1 MKLLTKEIRKSL
13 PVLGTHESKEAK
25 DVPIVVKFFT
35 PTSNWTWYATEASCI
50 LKDGTSIGLTFID
63 ETPNAWDEIE
73 DVIFFGLVRGFEA
86 ELGNFSYNELKSV
99 KGPFGLGVERDM
111 YFGKHT
117 LAEAQERQ
125 L

>member
-25 DVPIVVKFFT
+25 DVPIAVKFFT
-35 PTSNWTWYATEASCI
+35 PTSNWTWYATEATCY
-50 LKDGTSIGLTFID
+50 LKDGREVPVSHMDDHPED
-63 ETPNAWDEIE
+63 EVE